1 MNIIIV
7 GAGQVG
13 YTVAEVLAPKND
25 VMVVE
30 YDDDAASRAN
40 SMLNVSLFK
49 GNGTNPKTLEEA
61 ITRHRAEVIIATT
74 STDESNLFIC
84 IMAKRFNPDIKTVAR
99 ITDPDYLFKTTDKVA
114 EGIDHIFSPELLTGN
129 LISTLATLENAV
141 EYESI
146 ESMNMGL
153 ATFLVSKEHTDII
166 GKVVIG
172 LDLPKDVTVVA
183 IYRGDDV
190 ILEAE
195 TTELHEGDRI
205 CVLGSHDGIH
215 EFNRSM
221 GIIREANEIFIL
233 GATTAG
239 IHTARLL
246 QQKKRY
252 IKLVEPD
259 HELCSKLTKQ
269 FSMTIIKGNFIDPH
283 TLNMENVGRADVVIA
298 LGKTDEVN
306 LLACLMCRKLGSKKI
321 ISRYSVN
328 EYEDIFD
335 FTGIQSTIGYHRV
348 VANEIIKTLVSDED
362 AILKMKHEGELFF
375 SLNVNEQSDVC
386 DERLGDI
393 PLPPGCRV
401 ACIIR
406 EGKQIYPRMDTEY
419 RNGDKVLMY
428 TYNAKIQK
436 LEKMFKTRI
445 NHNL

>member
-153 ATFLVSKEHTDII
+153 ATFLVNRYGFFTC
-166 GKVVIG
+166 
-172 LDLPKDVTVVA
+172 
-183 IYRGDDV
+183 
-190 ILEAE
+190 E
-195 TTELHEGDRI
+195 TKSR
-205 CVLGSHDGIH
+205 
-215 EFNRSM
+215 NRSRR
-221 GIIREANEIFIL
+221 GRERSIV
-233 GATTAG
+233 TSRRST
-239 IHTARLL
+239 R
-246 QQKKRY
+246 
-252 IKLVEPD
+252 
-259 HELCSKLTKQ
+259 S
-269 FSMTIIKGNFIDPH
+269 S
-283 TLNMENVGRADVVIA
+283 
-298 LGKTDEVN
+298 
-306 LLACLMCRKLGSKKI
+306 
-321 ISRYSVN
+321 IS
-328 EYEDIFD
+328 
-335 FTGIQSTIGYHRV
+335 
-348 VANEIIKTLVSDED
+348 
-362 AILKMKHEGELFF
+362 
-375 SLNVNEQSDVC
+375 
-386 DERLGDI
+386 
-393 PLPPGCRV
+393 
-401 ACIIR
+401 
-406 EGKQIYPRMDTEY
+406 
-419 RNGDKVLMY
+419 
-428 TYNAKIQK
+428 
-436 LEKMFKTRI
+436 
-445 NHNL
+445 